1 MIGRALL
8 DSDIA
13 FRLRRS
19 PGVLTATGLAFLMM
33 LAAAFAPLIAP
44 QNAFDP
50 AALDLANSFLPPAW
64 IEGGAPS
71 FVFGTDDQ
79 GRDLLSALLYGARLS
94 LLVGFLAVG
103 FAAVLGTAVGLAA
116 GYGGGWFDTV
126 AMRIAD
132 VQLTIPAL
140 LIALMIDGIIRA
152 AVTPETH
159 AAFGL
164 WILVL
169 AIGLAEWPQF
179 ARVVRAGALA
189 ERGKA
194 YVESARLMGV
204 SPVRIALRHV
214 LPNAL
219 PPVIVVA
226 TLSLGLAILAEATL
240 SFLGVGLPPTTPS
253 LGTLIRIGQEFLFS
267 GEWWIVLF
275 PALVLVVLVLSINLL
290 GDFLRD
296 ALDPKLR

>member
-1 MIGRALL
+1 
-8 DSDIA
+8 
-13 FRLRRS
+13 
-19 PGVLTATGLAFLMM
+19 
-33 LAAAFAPLIAP
+33 
-44 QNAFDP
+44 
-50 AALDLANSFLPPAW
+50 
-64 IEGGAPS
+64 
-71 FVFGTDDQ
+71 
-79 GRDLLSALLYGARLS
+79 
-94 LLVGFLAVG
+94 
-103 FAAVLGTAVGLAA
+103 
-116 GYGGGWFDTV
+116 
-126 AMRIAD
+126 
-132 VQLTIPAL
+132 
-140 LIALMIDGIIRA
+140 
-152 AVTPETH
+152 
-159 AAFGL
+159 
-164 WILVL
+164 
-169 AIGLAEWPQF
+169 
-179 ARVVRAGALA
+179 VVRAGALA

-219 PPVIVVA
+219 PPEIVVA